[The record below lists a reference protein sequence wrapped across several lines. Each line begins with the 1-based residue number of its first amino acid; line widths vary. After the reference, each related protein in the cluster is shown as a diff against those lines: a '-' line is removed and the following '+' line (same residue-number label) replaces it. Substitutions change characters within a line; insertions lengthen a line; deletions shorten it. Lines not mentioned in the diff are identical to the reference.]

1 MLFRVCS
8 DNRLF
13 PEAVRVFDYVE
24 EKGFVI
30 EERSCF
36 VLLLALKRCG
46 EIELCLRFF
55 RRMVESNGIEIR
67 VQSLTLVIDG
77 LCKRGEVEKAKELMD
92 EMVTKSIVKPT
103 VFTYNTLLNAYVGR
117 KDRSGVGEILRLMEK
132 EPVVF
137 SVATY
142 SILIQWYSSSGDIG
156 EVEKIFEEM
165 RERKIEIDV
174 YVYSSMISWNCRLG
188 NMKRAFALF
197 DEMAQRN
204 VAPNAH
210 TYGALIGGVCKA
222 GQMEAAE
229 ILLEE
234 MQSKG
239 IDLNMIIFN
248 TMIDGYCKRG
258 MMDEALRLQTIMERK
273 GFNADVFTFNILANG
288 LCKLH
293 RYDEAKC
300 TLNSMVEKGVEPNV
314 VTFTMFIEI
323 YCKEGNLA
331 EAERF
336 FRDME
341 KKGEVPNIVT
351 YNTLIDVYCKKEKV
365 KLAHLTKSEIIIS
378 IVWFYTEHI
387 LVFLHQSQ
395 DIARTAALYMKFLIP
410 GLFAFS
416 ILQNILRFLQT
427 QSVVMP
433 LVYLSAIPALIHVGI
448 AYGFVE
454 WIGLNFIGGPIAT
467 SVSMWIIMI
476 LLGSYVM
483 YAKKFENTWT
493 GFSMQSFHYLI
504 TSMKLAL
511 PSAAMVC
518 LEYWAFEIMVF
529 LAGLLPN
536 SQITTSLIA
545 IWYASYTLTFFTRVS
560 NELGAGRPERAKHA
574 MRVSLKLSLLLGLG
588 FVLLL
593 VFGHDI
599 WIQLFSN
606 SPVIKEEF
614 ASITPLLAI
623 SILLDSVQGVLS
635 GVARGSGW
643 QHLAVYVNLAT
654 FYLIGLPI
662 SCLLGFKTN
671 LQYKG
676 LWIGLI
682 CGLVCQTGTLLVL
695 TWRVKW
701 TKLNLSVDKVK
712 DQPLI
717 A

>member
-1 MLFRVCS
+1 MAATGS
-8 DNRLF
+8 SISET
-13 PEAVRVFDYVE
+13 P
-24 EKGFVI
+24 
-30 EERSCF
+30 
-36 VLLLALKRCG
+36 LLLATHDD
-46 EIELCLRFF
+46 
-55 RRMVESNGIEIR
+55 NGKHDTER
-67 VQSLTLVIDG
+67 WWNKMLDMEEAKHQLMFSLPMILTNLFYYLITLVSVMLVGHLGELQLAGSTLAHSWFSVTGSAVLVG
-77 LCKRGEVEKAKELMD
+77 LSGSLETLCGQGFGAKEYHMLGIYLQ
-92 EMVTKSIVKPT
+92 SSCIIS
-103 VFTYNTLLNAYVGR
+103 FL
-117 KDRSGVGEILRLMEK
+117 
-132 EPVVF
+132 F
-137 SVATY
+137 S
-142 SILIQWYSSSGDIG
+142 
-156 EVEKIFEEM
+156 
-165 RERKIEIDV
+165 
-174 YVYSSMISWNCRLG
+174 
-188 NMKRAFALF
+188 
-197 DEMAQRN
+197 
-204 VAPNAH
+204 
-210 TYGALIGGVCKA
+210 
-222 GQMEAAE
+222 
-229 ILLEE
+229 
-234 MQSKG
+234 
-239 IDLNMIIFN
+239 
-248 TMIDGYCKRG
+248 
-258 MMDEALRLQTIMERK
+258 
-273 GFNADVFTFNILANG
+273 
-288 LCKLH
+288 
-293 RYDEAKC
+293 
-300 TLNSMVEKGVEPNV
+300 
-314 VTFTMFIEI
+314 
-323 YCKEGNLA
+323 
-331 EAERF
+331 
-336 FRDME
+336 
-341 KKGEVPNIVT
+341 
-351 YNTLIDVYCKKEKV
+351 
-365 KLAHLTKSEIIIS
+365 IIIS

-545 IWYASYTLTFFTRVS
+545 ICANTESFAYMITYGLSAAASTRVS